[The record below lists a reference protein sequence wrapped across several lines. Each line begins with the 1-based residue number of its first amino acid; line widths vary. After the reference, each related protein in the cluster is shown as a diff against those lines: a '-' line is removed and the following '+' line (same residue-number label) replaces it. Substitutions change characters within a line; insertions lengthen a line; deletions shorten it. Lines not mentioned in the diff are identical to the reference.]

1 MSHKYQKSNHFV
13 KLIMRLL
20 DTLAIG
26 GVDDENKTLGVLIV
40 VAPQWSDFVLS
51 ADIPHSEWN
60 IFVFDSFNIETWKL
74 FAEDF

>member
-40 VAPQWSDFVLS
+40 VTPQWSDFVLS
-51 ADIPHSEWN
+51 ADIPHG
-60 IFVFDSFNIETWKL
+60 K
-74 FAEDF
+74 